1 MKLTLCLAA
10 TLALLITAPTNSSAI
25 FDGIPFTKIGELGF
39 IIGLSFVLLVSTLR
53 RELVRRVAHLQAR
66 TQKTMFLMLGLAIAI
81 KVAVF
86 IVHPTAGHFESCFR
100 HFNARSGVECS
111 STFEP
116 HPRLASHSE
125 QFVRRSS
132 DTRFVDFGPR
142 TDENQGVSGSSWRLP
157 FVNDGEFDRGF
168 WSWEPQQK
176 AIETFP
182 FWAEFRGVANTDN
195 GDQVRVSYIGQ
206 GRLFIDDEEYSLS
219 PSYGAVS
226 VFISPPVTRQAEI
239 NIDYAYLATR
249 LNSDESVPPY
259 AVLRVE
265 KLSERG
271 SEPLSASMPGS
282 LKLVNLLTDAIIGL
296 SIASIGWLLRNRISL
311 LVLSGLLAAV
321 QWVLLQREVTV
332 GFGRLE
338 IELAIPI
345 LICGFILLRN
355 RQNINELL
363 APSIIATG
371 FGLTMQEIYGST
383 GLRPQLSDVLVR
395 LRGNDH
401 LVYHSLAREM
411 LDSGFLRGGE
421 EVYYFQPGIR
431 YVYFALQYVFGESG
445 VLTGAISVVL
455 IGLGILYVARQLP
468 WGTSLGR
475 TLIQI
480 VAIGSLIVWWSSSHT
495 VQSAIFGLSEFG
507 TWILLLVA
515 FGILLKPNADYRLFL
530 LGLSLGWIVWIRPNQ
545 GVAVIAMLIL
555 AVAVY
560 VQRGFGWRS
569 AGTWLGFPF
578 AIVIALLPLHNLLYG
593 RTFQL
598 LPGGHLNARQAGWD
612 SVLKAFGDEESRS
625 FIRAQ
630 IEGIL
635 YFPNVLPDIYSFRL
649 ALAVVGFGIVVA
661 AAIIAGVMH
670 WPQQRR
676 LVTLS
681 LLVVL
686 GQTFPFINY
695 TIYRYFP
702 IHNIA
707 IYLTAVLASLLIIA
721 RAESIRPQPLA
732 PQRLSG
738 SLDRVSE

>member
-1 MKLTLCLAA
+1 MA
-10 TLALLITAPTNSSAI
+10 TLAILIVAPTNSSAI
-25 FDGIPFTKIGELGF
+25 FDGIPFTRIGELGF
-39 IIGLSFVLLVSTLR
+39 VIGLSFVLLVSTLR
-53 RELVRRVAHLQAR
+53 QELIHRGARLRVG
-66 TQKTMFLMLGLAIAI
+66 TQKTMFVMLGLAITI

-86 IVHPTAGHFESCFR
+86 VLYPTAGHFESCFR

-116 HPRLASHSE
+116 HPRIASHSE
-125 QFVRRSS
+125 QFDRRSS
-132 DTRFVDFGPR
+132 DTRFVDYGPR
-142 TDENQGVSGSSWRLP
+142 TGENHGISGSSWRLP
-157 FVNDGEFDRGF
+157 FINDGEFDRGF

-195 GDQVRVSYIGQ
+195 GNQVRITYLGQ
-206 GRLFIDDEEYSLS
+206 GRLFIDDEEYSLP

-226 VFISPPVTRQAEI
+226 TFISPPVTKDAEI
-239 NIDYAYLATR
+239 RLDYAYLATR

-259 AVLRVE
+259 AVLRME
-265 KLSERG
+265 KLSEEG
-271 SEPLSASMPGS
+271 SEILSASMPGS
-282 LKLVNLLTDAIIGL
+282 LKLANLLTDVFIGVSL
-296 SIASIGWLLRNRISL
+296 AVIGWLLRSRIPQ
-311 LVLSGLLAAV
+311 LVLSGLLAGAL
-321 QWVLLQREVTV
+321 WVLLQRQVMV
-332 GFGRLE
+332 GFGGLN

-345 LICGFILLRN
+345 LICGFVLLRN

-363 APSIIATG
+363 VPSIIATG
-371 FGLTMQEIYGST
+371 FGLTIQEIYGST

-421 EVYYFQPGIR
+421 DAYYFQPGIR

-445 VLTGAISVVL
+445 VITGAISVVL
-455 IGLGILYVARQLP
+455 TGLGILYVARQLP
-468 WGTSLGR
+468 WGTSPRR
-475 TLIQI
+475 TLAQI
-480 VAIGSLIVWWSSSHT
+480 VGISSLIVWWSSSHT

-515 FGILLKPNADYRLFL
+515 FGILLKPNARYRLLL
-530 LGLSLGWIVWIRPNQ
+530 LGLSLGWIIWIRPNQ

-560 VQRGFGWRS
+560 VQRGFRWRS
-569 AGTWLGFPF
+569 AGVWLGLPF
-578 AIVIALLPLHNLLYG
+578 AFVIALLPLHNLLYG

-635 YFPNVLPDIYSFRL
+635 YFPNALPDIYSFRL
-649 ALAVVGFGIVVA
+649 ALAVVGFGIVVV
-661 AAIIAGVMH
+661 AAIIAGVRH

-686 GQTFPFINY
+686 GQIFPFINY

-732 PQRLSG
+732 PQGVSG